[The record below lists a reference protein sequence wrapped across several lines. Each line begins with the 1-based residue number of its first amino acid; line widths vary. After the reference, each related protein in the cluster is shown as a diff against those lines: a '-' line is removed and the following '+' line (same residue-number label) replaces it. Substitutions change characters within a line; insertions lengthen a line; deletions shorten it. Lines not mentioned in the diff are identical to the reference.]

1 MITYL
6 HPSAVP
12 LHILFWC
19 SAGVESPLV
28 CDILPH
34 ADQHTG
40 LMPHG
45 VLDRLGEYSKFFQG
59 SKKILLKYF
68 RIAEFF

>member
-1 MITYL
+1 M
-6 HPSAVP
+6 
-12 LHILFWC
+12 
-19 SAGVESPLV
+19 